1 MNTKTELENQLVNEI
16 HRLPIEAI
24 ETLLKLT
31 ALMNKSNVNIKNH
44 QQPNNFYDFIRNSP
58 LMDVDIDL
66 TRNQSVC
73 RDIEL

>member
-1 MNTKTELENQLVNEI
+1 MMTKSELENQLINEI
-16 HRLPIEAI
+16 HYLPIEAI

-31 ALMNKSNVNIKNH
+31 ALIKTKPSVSTN
-44 QQPNNFYDFIRNSP
+44 QTNNFVDFIRNSP
-58 LMDVDIDL
+58 LMDVEIDL